1 MFVFAS
7 FCTYSIKSSWNPLSF
22 LGYAFSC
29 NYYFGQWFCYFIFVQ
44 LRNFLPFS
52 WVIPCT
58 GIQLEDWGQLICW
71 WQWCVLLFSSLPLFQ
86 LIYFVKCRQTP
97 LQLNSLEPCSSSKGK
112 RKFCHGLL
120 TSSMKCEMWH
130 FQVIVMQWQQ
140 RNVQKA
146 CCMCKVHML
155 SCLLDPILF
164 FWWTFLLPSSLIL
177 FPLFSINM
185 GRCLYE
191 HQY

>member
-1 MFVFAS
+1 MHFLAIIILANDSAISSSYSCEIFCHFLESSHAHSARGLRTANMLVTVMCAFVF
-7 FCTYSIKSSWNPLSF
+7 
-22 LGYAFSC
+22 
-29 NYYFGQWFCYFIFVQ
+29 FIAIIAAYLLCQ
-44 LRNFLPFS
+44 MWANSPA
-52 WVIPCT
+52 VI
-58 GIQLEDWGQLICW
+58 
-71 WQWCVLLFSSLPLFQ
+71 
-86 LIYFVKCRQTP
+86 
-97 LQLNSLEPCSSSKGK
+97 NSLEPCSSSKGK
-112 RKFCHGLL
+112 RKFCHGFL

-130 FQVIVMQWQQ
+130 FQVIVMQLQQ
-140 RNVQKA
+140 RNVQKV
-146 CCMCKVHML
+146 CCMCKVHVL